1 MSWYAYFCFCYIFHV
16 LSGISVVQY
25 NTAFLSIE
33 HYLFKLFIYFDGE
46 GWKYGLLTL

>member
-1 MSWYAYFCFCYIFHV
+1 MSWYAYFCFCYISHV

-33 HYLFKLFIYFDGE
+33 RYLFMLFIYFEGE